1 MWRIKLRNMGKQETI
16 NQLMPLYLKG
26 KSERMKERFMA
37 KDQERQYNSLINWQS
52 RMAKRKREQNPAE
65 FIAQAIEKLRSEI
78 RNARSLKNSDFD
90 YFKNEIQ
97 SLIGELDAAETRIR
111 ASLINQ
117 LEQQQAE
124 ITKKLNELKERY

>member
-1 MWRIKLRNMGKQETI
+1 MGKQETI

>member
-1 MWRIKLRNMGKQETI
+1 MGKQETI

-124 ITKKLNELKERY
+124 ITKKLNELKERH

>member
-124 ITKKLNELKERY
+124 ITKKLNELKERH

>member
-1 MWRIKLRNMGKQETI
+1 MGKQETI

-90 YFKNEIQ
+90 YYKNEIQ
-97 SLIGELDAAETRIR
+97 SLIGELDAAESRIR